1 MTTQKPRGSINLS
14 HFAILRD
21 QAHGMMGESE
31 QPVPGKDS
39 QASSKSPP
47 MTPPKKR
54 NTLLRPAIFEYSCN
68 GYIHLEDR
76 AQRSGGDP
84 TTNRKDI
91 ENRESLQS
99 SLPHCRGIQSKLRKV
114 RDLPPSTR
122 DASIM
127 DFLQMVSLEAPHE
140 NHSEANKDKARN
152 SGGEHGHMETGK
164 NGSISG
170 PPIGPASAL
179 PVLPGAADYGPPPD
193 DLPDDPSRENVAKRK
208 SGAVQILPNPDEE
221 EGGENG
227 GNGTADYYSTLSCWG
242 MTNVSVLILTK
253 PDGKR
258 DVAAIAQENTL
269 GITVRDE
276 GDAKGGDATGTLR
289 VGPIEVAITN
299 KYEYETAALASK
311 DQEDNAENSQRDDR
325 TADNIDEEGEPS
337 EPFADRLGRTLT
349 KTAENMRDNAK
360 TVADVEF
367 PRRMLKSSERIANE
381 FGSTLHRTGKV
392 AKSMFR
398 FWSDDDDD
406 DNDGNTDY

>member
-1 MTTQKPRGSINLS
+1 
-14 HFAILRD
+14 
-21 QAHGMMGESE
+21 MGESE
-31 QPVPGKDS
+31 Q
-39 QASSKSPP
+39 QAPSAPKA
-47 MTPPKKR
+47 TPPPNKR
-54 NTLLRPAIFEYSCN
+54 SALLRPTIYEFSCN

-84 TTNRKDI
+84 TATTRKDT
-91 ENRESLQS
+91 ENRESLLS

-114 RDLPPSTR
+114 RELPPSTR

-127 DFLQMVSLEAPHE
+127 DFLQMVSLEAPHRTVDE
-140 NHSEANKDKARN
+140 NQNSTSEKKNKSRGS
-152 SGGEHGHMETGK
+152 SGEPGHAETGK
-164 NGSISG
+164 TGSISG

-193 DLPDDPSRENVAKRK
+193 DLPDDPARENVAKRK
-208 SGAVQILPNPDEE
+208 SGAVQILPNSDAEG
-221 EGGENG
+221 GGENTG
-227 GNGTADYYSTLSCWG
+227 SGNPDYYSTLSCWG
-242 MTNVSVLILTK
+242 MTNVSVLMLTK

-258 DVAAIAQENTL
+258 DVAAIAPENTL
-269 GITVRDE
+269 GVTVRDE

-299 KYEYETAALASK
+299 KYEYETASEENK
-311 DQEDNAENSQRDDR
+311 DQDDHVEKAQNDNRTNDNVNDED
-325 TADNIDEEGEPS
+325 GEPV

-367 PRRMLKSSERIANE
+367 PRRMLRSSERIANE
-381 FGSTLHRTGKV
+381 FGSTLQRTGKV

-398 FWSDDDDD
+398 FWSDDDD
-406 DNDGNTDY
+406 NSDGNADY